1 MLPVCGIGRVC
12 SVHASFEE
20 HLLEIVKLSLGS
32 TPEDMLEKALDT
44 CIQLS
49 GARGGSILA
58 EEGPYLQFVFADV
71 PELIGSRV
79 PFDSIAGACLR
90 RDVVVYTY
98 APTDARHFAGVDEQ
112 IHRETKYLLSVPI
125 PSVHMSADPDR
136 PSTGAGALQLL
147 FEENIFPEMDVDSG
161 PREFSVREFK
171 EQEFHRAQLKN
182 VFWALPL
189 VALGM
194 EVIKLRRTS
203 YQAVHELK
211 NKLIGGQSWLGCLH
225 DDLRSR
231 DAALFED
238 ATIKEDFELCEQS
251 VREGSS
257 LAKTYLQ
264 LASIYAPKFEPV
276 NVNEILNGTGA
287 TIRGFAEKGGVPGL
301 EVVLELDDA
310 IPVRELDAGQL
321 KMAFFNLCKNA
332 VEAMGDSGT
341 TAPCLTITSALEDGR
356 IKVKVGD
363 NGPGMPDEI
372 AENLFVAFKTKKE
385 GGTGL
390 GLTIMKKIV
399 DVHGGNVTVA
409 TGPEGTRFEITL

>member
-1 MLPVCGIGRVC
+1 VGDVQ
-12 SVHASFEE
+12 ATFEE
-20 HLLEIVKLSLGS
+20 HLLEIVQLSLGS
-32 TPEDMLEKALDT
+32 TPEDMLEKALNT
-44 CIQLS
+44 CIRLS
-49 GARGGSILA
+49 GARGGSLLA

-71 PELIGSRV
+71 PELIGNRV

-90 RDVVVYTY
+90 RNVVVYTY

-125 PSVHMSADPDR
+125 PSVHMSVGRDR

-147 FEENIFPEMDVDSG
+147 FEEDIFPELDVERG
-161 PREFSVREFK
+161 PREFSVGEFK
-171 EQEFHRAQLKN
+171 ERDSYGPQLKN

-189 VALGM
+189 IALGM

-231 DAALFED
+231 DAGLLED

-264 LASIYAPKFEPV
+264 LASIYAPMFEPV
-276 NVNEILNGTGA
+276 DVNDLLKGTGTA
-287 TIRGFAEKGGVPGL
+287 IRGLAEKTGTPGL
-301 EVVLELDDA
+301 EVVLDLDA
-310 IPVRELDAGQL
+310 SVPVRDLDSGQL
-321 KMAFFNLCKNA
+321 KMAVFNLCKNA
-332 VEAMGDSGT
+332 VEAMGECGVE
-341 TAPCLTITSALEDGR
+341 APCLTIHSAFEDGH
-356 IKVKVGD
+356 IKIGVGD

-390 GLTIMKKIV
+390 GLTIVKKIV
-399 DVHGGNVTVA
+399 DVHGGSVKVE
-409 TGPEGTRFEITL
+409 TGPDGTKFEITL